1 MCEAYCIRQ
10 RHEHAQQHRKH
21 PPMIEQN
28 TRERTRIMLGIS
40 AAAFLGPFTQTM
52 YVPSLVEVGHHLHVS
67 PFLVNLTISIYTA
80 ILAVS
85 SFVMGPLADSR
96 GRRRVL
102 IGGLLVFVAGSLLCL
117 VAQSYGAFFLG
128 RILQAL
134 GISAGSVVA
143 AAVIGDIYPP
153 EERAHAMSH
162 YQLLVYLGPVFGPVV
177 GGLIASYLHW
187 WWAFGVLVAAGILTA
202 LYNARHLPETLNHE
216 HLASPLTL
224 AGIHAVVANR
234 SARSILLTGFSQ
246 FYGYYLFLVFLPLLT
261 GEFGLSTV
269 AKGLVFVPLTAGIVI
284 GISVAKRWFS
294 HWPRTRAVRLSSY
307 GVAIGVLL
315 LCLLLI
321 THRLSIPW
329 LTVLLLAYGM
339 LLGGSLPAQ
348 STILVNLFHAERAT
362 AVGVYNFTRFMGAA
376 AGPLLG
382 AMIAAAFGIP
392 AVFLSLGLLL
402 FASGWVLQRRVYD
415 PHEQEETA
423 EEIDEPG
430 I

>member
-1 MCEAYCIRQ
+1 
-10 RHEHAQQHRKH
+10 
-21 PPMIEQN
+21 MIERDA
-28 TRERTRIMLGIS
+28 RERRRIMLGIS
-40 AAAFLGPFTQTM
+40 AAAFLGPFTQTV
-52 YVPSLVEVGHHLHVS
+52 YVPSLVEVGHHLQAS
-67 PFLVNLTISIYTA
+67 AFMVNLTISIYTA

-117 VAQSYGAFFLG
+117 ISQSYGMFFAG

-143 AAVIGDIYPP
+143 AAVIGDVYPP

-162 YQLLVYLGPVFGPVV
+162 YQLLVYLGPVFGPVL
-177 GGLIASYLHW
+177 GGLIAGYLHW
-187 WWAFGVLVAAGILTA
+187 WWAFAVLIAAGIATA
-202 LYNARHLPETLNHE
+202 LYNRRHLPETLSHE

-224 AGIHAVVANR
+224 AGIRAVVANR

-261 GEFGLSTV
+261 DRFGLSTA
-269 AKGLVFVPLTAGIVI
+269 AKGLAFVPLTAGIVL
-284 GISVAKRWFS
+284 GISAARRWLS
-294 HWPRTRAVRLSSY
+294 HWPRTRAVRNSSY
-307 GVAIGVLL
+307 GVAACVLL
-315 LCLLLI
+315 LCLLLL
-321 THRLSIPW
+321 THSLSIP
-329 LTVLLLAYGM
+329 LLALLLLAYGM

-382 AMIAAAFGIP
+382 ALIAQLYGIP
-392 AVFLSLGLLL
+392 AAFLSLGLML
-402 FASGWVLQRRVYD
+402 FASGWLLQRWVYD
-415 PHEQEETA
+415 PHEQEATA
-423 EEIDEPG
+423 EDIDEPG